1 MANTAV
7 AQDCRKKLNKKK
19 ALAKRNF
26 TFSSWVYKIDVTQV
40 ICIFFYESVNRCIC
54 IWLKRKQTIKTWF
67 FTVLI
72 LFYCFWFLVFFF
84 EKKPKQH
91 AHDSAKNY
99 IDSNKLQTVS
109 LNTV

>member
-1 MANTAV
+1 MYLT
-7 AQDCRKKLNKKK
+7 KKK
-19 ALAKRNF
+19 TNNKNL
-26 TFSSWVYKIDVTQV
+26 I
-40 ICIFFYESVNRCIC
+40 
-54 IWLKRKQTIKTWF
+54 

-72 LFYCFWFLVFFF
+72 LFYCFWFFFF

-109 LNTV
+109 LNSV